1 MAKAVALVSALC
13 VLAVAATVVHAHKEK
28 FHVEGDVY
36 CDPCRVQFETELSYN
51 LAVDER
57 WWRRGDGAIGV
68 QGHRDEDGHILDGR
82 SDRERRAL
90 QPDVKG
96 DHEKDICE
104 VMPVTSPKAECSEPM
119 GEYERAK
126 IECTENSGLHNP
138 IRYANPIGFMTREV
152 APECAPILANL
163 ATFNEE
169 TN

>member
-13 VLAVAATVVHAHKEK
+13 VLAVVAASVVHAHKEK

-51 LAVDER
+51 LA
-57 WWRRGDGAIGV
+57 GATVRLECRDIETKTVTYSMEGV
-68 QGHRDEDGHILDGR
+68 TGSDGHYSLT
-82 SDRERRAL
+82 
-90 QPDVKG
+90 VKG

>member
-13 VLAVAATVVHAHKEK
+13 ILAAVAVVDAHKEK

-51 LAVDER
+51 LA
-57 WWRRGDGAIGV
+57 GATVRLECRDIETKTVTYTMEGV
-68 QGHRDEDGHILDGR
+68 TGSDGHYSLT
-82 SDRERRAL
+82 
-90 QPDVKG
+90 VKG

-104 VMPVTSPKAECSEPM
+104 VIAVKSPKAECSEAM

-138 IRYANPIGFMTREV
+138 IRYANPIGFMTPAV

-169 TN
+169 SN